1 MAYDKPVRALLRDFA
16 STKKPGELFTRSD
29 IRKWVQENHP
39 GVRLQTADRQTTALT
54 TNIESR
60 RFWYPKV
67 GQDDVFFR
75 LRPNAGDL
83 RLFDAANDPRPF
95 YATDATA
102 VGDDV
107 VDEVEEDES
116 EEVQVSD
123 GKRFALEHHLR
134 DFLAKDVTLIEP
146 GMILFAEIEGIDG
159 VEVPMGGSRAADI
172 LAVDPAGNLVVIE
185 LKVSRGHE
193 KTVGQLL
200 RYIGFAKR
208 EYAKGRKVRGIIVAS
223 EISNDLRLAVE
234 PLQDALDV
242 RLMKYTLKF
251 EMSVAS

>member
-16 STKKPGELFTRSD
+16 ATKRPGDIFTRSD
-29 IRKWVQENHP
+29 IRKWFQENHP
-39 GVRLQTADRQTTALT
+39 EVRLQTADRQTTALT
-54 TNIESR
+54 TNIDSR
-60 RFWYPKV
+60 RFWYPKA

-83 RLFDAANDPRPF
+83 RLFDAATDPWPI
-95 YATDATA
+95 YATEAAPADDDLGQGE
-102 VGDDV
+102 GDV
-107 VDEVEEDES
+107 PDEVPL
-116 EEVQVSD
+116 SD
-123 GKRFALEHHLR
+123 GRRFALEHHLR

-146 GMILFAEIEGIDG
+146 GMVLFSEIEGIDG

-172 LAVDPAGNLVVIE
+172 LTVDAAGNLVVVE

-200 RYIGFAKR
+200 RYIGFVQR

-223 EISNDLRLAVE
+223 EFSNDLRLAIE
-234 PLQDALDV
+234 PLKDALDV
-242 RLMKYTLKF
+242 RLMKYALKF
-251 EMSVAS
+251 EMTNVS